1 MNKLI
6 TAIQR
11 CSIILCS
18 LFIMTA
24 CEDYLDKTD
33 ESIISEDEAFKNFN
47 NFQGYTEELY
57 HCIPDFTNAYW
68 TNSWNWGDDEIQSTA
83 RNFHFVCKIDD
94 GNFWGWQSEFDGWG
108 AGWMNHP
115 NAATDDDRFNKDL
128 WNMGWYGIRKANL
141 GLANMEKMTD
151 ATLEE
156 RNLVKGQLLFFRAWF
171 HFQFM
176 QYFGGLPYIDMVIPS
191 SGESMAMERLSY
203 QACAEKAAQDFRE
216 AADLLPTDWDL
227 TTVGANTLG
236 KNDLRINKIM
246 ALGYLGKNLLWAG
259 SPLMNQESTGSS
271 TYNADLCKRA
281 ADAFAELLQLC
292 ENGEAPYALLPFE
305 DYHENFYTTG
315 QGWQIPG
322 GSEAIFRGPYYGANG
337 SNWGTS
343 KQYQPAPVLADGDVK
358 FLPTANYVDNY
369 GMANGLPIQD
379 ITQADAES
387 GYDPEYPWKD
397 RDPRFYNDI
406 VYDGV
411 KCVKGSMP
419 EDVAGDRYANLY
431 SGGSYRNIGTGSR
444 TGYLLYKFI
453 PITANKYDDGYGWG
467 NNLNIHIPWMR
478 LSDVYLMYAEAAA
491 QGYGSSAGQ
500 SPGYARTAVDAI
512 NAVRDRAGV
521 GHVAAKFLG
530 SLDDFMG
537 EVRRERAVELA
548 FERHRFND
556 LRRWLLLIEKPYTLK
571 KSVEFD
577 RASVINTDDPSQ
589 NRVMNIREEVI
600 LERNF
605 SSKHYWLPLKN
616 SDVNLYAEFPQNPG
630 W

>member
-6 TAIQR
+6 ATIQK
-11 CSIILCS
+11 CSIVLCS
-18 LFIMTA
+18 LFIITA

-33 ESIISEDEAFKNFN
+33 ESIISEDEAFKNFR

-94 GNFWGWQSEFDGWG
+94 GNFWGWQNEFDGWD
-108 AGWMNHP
+108 AGWMNQP
-115 NAATDDDRFNKDL
+115 DAATDDDRFHKDL
-128 WNMGWYGIRKANL
+128 WTLGWYGIRKANL
-141 GLANMEKMTD
+141 GLENMEKLID
-151 ATLEE
+151 ATPEE
-156 RNLVKGQLLFFRAWF
+156 KNLIKGQLLFFRGWF

-227 TTVGANTLG
+227 TVVGKSTLG

-259 SPLMNQESTGSS
+259 SPLMNEESTGSP
-271 TYNADLCKRA
+271 TYNADFCKRA

-292 ENGEAPYALLPFE
+292 ESGEARYSLLPFE

-315 QGWQIPG
+315 QNWQIPG
-322 GSEAIFRGPYYGANG
+322 GTEAIFRGPYYGANG

-358 FLPTANYVDNY
+358 FLPTANYVDYY
-369 GMANGLPIQD
+369 GMANGLPIKD

-387 GYDPEYPWKD
+387 GYDPEYPWKN

-406 VYDGV
+406 VFDGV

-419 EDVAGDRYANLY
+419 DDVAQDRYANLY

-467 NNLNIHIPWMR
+467 NNLNIHLPWMR

-500 SPGYARTAVDAI
+500 SPGYSRTAADAI
-512 NAVRDRAGV
+512 NVVRDRAGV

-571 KSVEFD
+571 TSIEFD
-577 RASVINTDDPSQ
+577 RADDLNTEDPSL
-589 NRVMNIREEVI
+589 NRVVNIREEVI
-600 LERNF
+600 LERHF

-616 SDVNLYAEFPQNPG
+616 SDVNLYPEFPQNPG